1 MIGLLVPLRQDG
13 RKVLM
18 NTINSIAKFVNKY
31 LIYLMVLL
39 MLISYLF
46 PQPFLW
52 IPTRT
57 TTLLSIIMFCM
68 GMTLNVTAFKMVVI
82 QPKAFIL
89 GLLIQFTISPL
100 VAYGLAQLFG
110 LSSGLI
116 IGFVLL
122 GSVSGGTASNVMTF
136 IGKGDVALTVSLTTV
151 STLMAT
157 VVTPFLVYFLAGQYT
172 EISFFAMLLSVLQM
186 VLLPILLG
194 IIVHKLIANYID
206 AWMQAFVLVSSVSI
220 LLIVAGTV
228 AKNGA
233 VIVQSG
239 IIVIFVVLLHNLIG
253 YGAGYG
259 ISRLLGVSDQQA
271 KSIMFQLGMKNTGLA
286 ISLANAHFAT
296 IAAAVTPAAVGMI
309 IHQITGP
316 ILANIVA
323 KKEGKQYE
331 SKYLLPNYT
340 IGTDAY
346 EKVNDIVKSYGTK
359 AVLIGGKTALAKAEH
374 KIKSA
379 LTQDVFVIDSL
390 WYGGNSTY
398 ENVARLLQEESVQ
411 AAEVLF
417 AVGGGRVCD
426 TVKVVGEK
434 LAKPVFTFPTIGSNC
449 SPVTAVCV
457 IYTEAG
463 EMQGLFFPSKPPVH
477 AFY

>member
-1 MIGLLVPLRQDG
+1 M
-13 RKVLM
+13 
-18 NTINSIAKFVNKY
+18 
-31 LIYLMVLL
+31 
-39 MLISYLF
+39 
-46 PQPFLW
+46 
-52 IPTRT
+52 
-57 TTLLSIIMFCM
+57 
-68 GMTLNVTAFKMVVI
+68 
-82 QPKAFIL
+82 
-89 GLLIQFTISPL
+89 IQFTISPL

-239 IIVIFVVLLHNLIG
+239 IIVIFLVLLHNLIG

-331 SKYLLPNYT
+331 SKYLFAKLYDRNRRLR
-340 IGTDAY
+340 
-346 EKVNDIVKSYGTK
+346 KSK
-359 AVLIGGKTALAKAEH
+359 
-374 KIKSA
+374 
-379 LTQDVFVIDSL
+379 
-390 WYGGNSTY
+390 
-398 ENVARLLQEESVQ
+398 
-411 AAEVLF
+411 
-417 AVGGGRVCD
+417 
-426 TVKVVGEK
+426 
-434 LAKPVFTFPTIGSNC
+434 
-449 SPVTAVCV
+449 
-457 IYTEAG
+457 
-463 EMQGLFFPSKPPVH
+463 
-477 AFY
+477 

>member
-1 MIGLLVPLRQDG
+1 MLETVIGLLVPLRQDG

-82 QPKAFIL
+82 QPKAFLL

-136 IGKGDVALTVSLTTV
+136 IGKGDVALTVSLTTI

-228 AKNGA
+228 AKNGS

-239 IIVIFVVLLHNLIG
+239 IIVIFLVLLHNLIG

-331 SKYLLPNYT
+331 SKYLFAKLYDRNRRLR
-340 IGTDAY
+340 
-346 EKVNDIVKSYGTK
+346 KSK
-359 AVLIGGKTALAKAEH
+359 
-374 KIKSA
+374 
-379 LTQDVFVIDSL
+379 
-390 WYGGNSTY
+390 
-398 ENVARLLQEESVQ
+398 
-411 AAEVLF
+411 
-417 AVGGGRVCD
+417 
-426 TVKVVGEK
+426 
-434 LAKPVFTFPTIGSNC
+434 
-449 SPVTAVCV
+449 
-457 IYTEAG
+457 
-463 EMQGLFFPSKPPVH
+463 
-477 AFY
+477 

>member
-1 MIGLLVPLRQDG
+1 MLETVIGLLVPLRQDG

-82 QPKAFIL
+82 QPKAFLL

-136 IGKGDVALTVSLTTV
+136 IGKGDVALTVSLTTI

-157 VVTPFLVYFLAGQYT
+157 VVTPLLVYLLAGQYT

-194 IIVHKLIANYID
+194 IIVHKLIVNYID

-228 AKNGA
+228 AKNGS

-239 IIVIFVVLLHNLIG
+239 IIVIFLVLLHNLIG
-253 YGAGYG
+253 YGAGYC
-259 ISRLLGVSDQQA
+259 ISRLLGVSAQQA

-331 SKYLLPNYT
+331 SKYLFAKLYDRNRRLR
-340 IGTDAY
+340 
-346 EKVNDIVKSYGTK
+346 KSK
-359 AVLIGGKTALAKAEH
+359 
-374 KIKSA
+374 
-379 LTQDVFVIDSL
+379 
-390 WYGGNSTY
+390 
-398 ENVARLLQEESVQ
+398 
-411 AAEVLF
+411 
-417 AVGGGRVCD
+417 
-426 TVKVVGEK
+426 
-434 LAKPVFTFPTIGSNC
+434 
-449 SPVTAVCV
+449 
-457 IYTEAG
+457 
-463 EMQGLFFPSKPPVH
+463 
-477 AFY
+477 